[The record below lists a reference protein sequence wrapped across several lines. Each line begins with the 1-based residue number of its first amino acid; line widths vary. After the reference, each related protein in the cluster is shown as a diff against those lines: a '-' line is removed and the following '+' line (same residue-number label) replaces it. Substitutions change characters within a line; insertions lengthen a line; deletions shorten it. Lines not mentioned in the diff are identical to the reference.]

1 MSELLPGQAALRIEQ
16 LAGTPSRKTL
26 STLDHLL
33 VVLPHAPAA
42 EAWQR
47 VPDAARLRRQ
57 LGRLGKPAA
66 DIMLRSHFGGTL
78 DVGVTV
84 ACLPSRGRQQDSAF
98 GRLKWAAGV
107 LAEVLGTKPRTLGLL
122 VAGLPAGHAADMA
135 QALVL
140 AAGAASF
147 QLPDYRRKKPR
158 GRQLRTLQVL
168 GLDQP
173 LDLQRAQVEIET
185 SNLVRWLTALPPNK
199 LTAGSYR
206 ELVTRLSEHHD
217 WSMRFLDAAALRQL
231 GAGAFLAVAQGN
243 ADPGAGIIHLSH
255 RPDGTRRPD
264 VALVG
269 KGILFDTGGTN
280 LKPFRAMLDMHQDMS
295 GSAVALATLLA
306 ITRLGLP
313 LAVDCWLAITENR
326 IGPQSYKPRDVVQ
339 AADGTTIEVI
349 HTDAEGRMALADT
362 LALAAREKPGLILDY
377 ATLTG
382 QCIGALTERYS
393 GVFTNRPALDPVLVA
408 AGRSCGERVWPFP
421 MDEDFDEDL
430 KSEVADV
437 LQCSTENDGDHILA
451 ARFLQRFVPATQPW
465 IHVDLSS
472 ASRKKG
478 LAQVPGG
485 PTGFGVRL
493 SLSLLMD
500 HYEQLAPRSTAR
512 RRAG

>member
-16 LAGTPSRKTL
+16 SAGTPSRKAL
-26 STLDHLL
+26 ATLDHLL
-33 VVLPHAPAA
+33 VVLPGKPDAR
-42 EAWQR
+42 AWQG

-57 LGRLGKPAA
+57 MDRLGKPGTERT
-66 DIMLRSHFGGTL
+66 LRSHFGGTL

-84 ACLPSRGRQQDSAF
+84 VGLPHKGQQMDSAF
-98 GRLKWAAGV
+98 GRLKWAAG
-107 LAEVLGTKPRTLGLL
+107 ALGEALGARPRTLGVM
-122 VAGLPAGHAADMA
+122 VAGLPGEPAAGIM
-135 QALVL
+135 QAIVL
-140 AAGAASF
+140 AAGAAGF
-147 QLPDYRRKKPR
+147 QLPDYRRRKPAS
-158 GRQLRTLQVL
+158 RQLRTLHL
-168 GLDQP
+168 FGLDQP
-173 LDLQRAQVEIET
+173 LDLRRVQVEIES

-199 LTAGSYR
+199 LTAASYR
-206 ELVTRLSEHHD
+206 ELVTQLSEHHD

-243 ADPGAGIIHLSH
+243 ADPGAGIIHLAH

-280 LKPFRAMLDMHQDMS
+280 LKPFRAMLDMHQDMA

-382 QCIGALTERYS
+382 QCVGALTERYS
-393 GVFTNRPALDPVLVA
+393 GAFSNHPALDPLLVE
-408 AGRSCGERVWPFP
+408 AGRSSGERVWPFP

-437 LQCSTENDGDHILA
+437 LQCATENHGDHILA

-465 IHVDLSS
+465 VHIDLSS

-478 LAQVPGG
+478 LGQVPGG

-493 SLSLLMD
+493 TLSLLVD
-500 HYEQLAPRSTAR
+500 HREALDAQLAAR